1 MKNETW
7 RILVIDDNPDDRAD
21 LRQMLLR
28 GSDRRYRFAEA
39 ELGAEGVRKVHD
51 QQDSPYDCV
60 LLDYALPDMNAEE
73 VLAAL
78 RDGAELPACPVVVV
92 TGSGRA
98 DGKMLLR
105 AGAQDYIGKDWTT
118 PASITR
124 AVENSIERFALLAE
138 RARARE
144 VLRIER
150 ERLDLALRY
159 GRMGIYE
166 WNMVDDS
173 LWWSAEIYP
182 VFGVTPETFAPS
194 VDAFTALIHPDDREI
209 VRRHVRESIAQRQPL
224 MHEFRIVQP
233 DGKVRW
239 IADRGQT
246 EYDVDGRV
254 LRHYGVAV
262 DISERRQVEAALR
275 EREHFLQRIA
285 DVTPGIIQ
293 VFDLEE
299 RRSVYISRAVAAL
312 LGHDPE
318 EIVAMGSEVVPRLM
332 HPDDRPGFEQHLA
345 CIRELTDSEF
355 ASFECRICDRA
366 GEWHWFHSRDAVFAR
381 DASGGVRQIVDS
393 AMEISDRK
401 VAEAK
406 LLEAKLAAEAANRA
420 KSDFLSSM
428 THELRTPLH
437 AILGFAQLLDAGTP
451 PPTIAQ
457 KRSIDQVLKAGWH
470 LLGLINEVLDLALI
484 ESGKLSLS
492 MQAVS
497 LAEVLHDCQT
507 MVEPQAEQRGISV
520 SFAPVDAACRVDA
533 DPTRLKQVIIN
544 LLANAIKYNKL
555 GGTVGVTCSARPPGT
570 VRISVQDTGEGLA
583 PEQVAQLFQP
593 FQRLEHKATGEEG
606 TGIGL
611 VVCKRLVDLMKGR
624 IGVDS
629 ALGKGSVFWIDVDL
643 TAAAQAAGDAGEPAL
658 VAPAPAPGHG
668 DVPVHSL
675 LYIEDDPGSLMLIE
689 ELLARRNDVR
699 LLSARNA
706 NQGIKLARSFLPD
719 VILMDIQLP
728 QDSGVR
734 ALRILANDPA
744 TARIPV
750 LALSAEAIPG
760 DIENAERAGFFR
772 YLSKPIQVGEFMGAL
787 DVALG
792 FSTKEAARAAEQEE
806 AR

>member
-1 MKNETW
+1 MKNEIW

-28 GSDRRYRFAEA
+28 GSDRRYRFSEA

-51 QQDSPYDCV
+51 RQDGPYDCV

-78 RDGAELPACPVVVV
+78 RNGAELPACPVVVV

-124 AVENSIERFALLAE
+124 AVENSIERFALLADRE
-138 RARARE
+138 RTRE

-159 GRMGIYE
+159 GDMGIYE
-166 WNMVDDS
+166 WNMVDDR
-173 LWWSAEIYP
+173 LWWSAEVYRL
-182 VFGVTPETFAPS
+182 FGVIPETFTPTQNT
-194 VDAFTALIHPDDREI
+194 FTALVHPDDRES
-209 VRRHVRESIAQRQPL
+209 VRRQVLESIARRQPL
-224 MHEFRIVQP
+224 EHEFRVVHP
-233 DGKVRW
+233 DGTVRW

-246 EYDVDGRV
+246 EYNAEGRGV
-254 LRHYGVAV
+254 RHYGVAF
-262 DISERRQVEAALR
+262 DISERRQVEEALR

-285 DVTPGIIQ
+285 DVTPGVIH

-299 RRSVYISRAVAAL
+299 ERSVYVNRPVAAL
-312 LGHDPE
+312 LGYDPD
-318 EIVAMGSEVVPRLM
+318 EIAAMGSEVVPRLM
-332 HPDDRPGFEQHLA
+332 HPDDRPLFEQHLA
-345 CIRELTDSEF
+345 RVRELTDSEF
-355 ASFECRICDRA
+355 ASLEYRMCDRA

-381 DASGGVRQIVDS
+381 DAGGVRQIVGS
-393 AMEISDRK
+393 AIDISDRK
-401 VAEAK
+401 AAEAK
-406 LLEAKLAAEAANRA
+406 LLEAKVAAEAANRA

-497 LAEVLHDCQT
+497 LAEVLHDCRT
-507 MVEPQAEQRGISV
+507 MVEPQAEQRGIRI
-520 SFAPVDAACRVDA
+520 SFAPIDAACRVDA

-555 GGTVGVTCSARPPGT
+555 GGTVGVTCSASPPGAI
-570 VRISVQDTGEGLA
+570 RISVQDTGEGLA

-593 FQRLEHKATGEEG
+593 FQRLEHKAMGEEG

-611 VVCKRLVDLMKGR
+611 VVCKRLIDLMKGK

-629 ALGKGSVFWIDVDL
+629 ALAKGSVFWIELNL
-643 TAAAQAAGDAGEPAL
+643 TAAAQAAGDAGEPTL
-658 VAPAPAPGHG
+658 PAPAPFHG
-668 DVPVHSL
+668 DAPLHTL
-675 LYIEDDPGSLMLIE
+675 LYIEDDPANLMLVE
-689 ELLARRNDVR
+689 EITLRRKDVR

-719 VILMDIQLP
+719 VILMDITP
-728 QDSGVR
+728 PDISGVR
-734 ALRILANDPA
+734 ALRVLAEDPA
-744 TARIPV
+744 TAHIPV
-750 LALSAEAIPG
+750 LALSANAIPR
-760 DIENAERAGFFR
+760 DIENAEKAGFFR
-772 YLSKPIQVGEFMGAL
+772 YLTKPIQVDEFMGTL

-792 FSTKEAARAAEQEE
+792 LAKKEVARAAEQEE
-806 AR
+806 A